1 MNEMRRKTVCLMS
14 ALVLSA
20 GVLAGCAPSG
30 CSSSSTAEKPAE
42 TAAAQKSVEATLY
55 SFSGSEAVVQYDGTK
70 YTLDLSNATIDSTAL
85 NVGNVLVITY
95 EGELKADDASACK
108 VASVTTKADAADSH
122 ELVGTLEDLTMNSI
136 TLRMI
141 DGRKVTFNANNAEH
155 SFAYGLDRGNWV
167 TVVYTGE
174 LQGTDTSSL
183 SVVRIHDMDTDYVKE
198 VKAQTTIEDA
208 KGTVYALS
216 DVEVHS
222 SYMMASDVVGTVKAQ
237 RALQLT
243 GHCNN
248 GWDRVTFDGKEAYV
262 YSTYLTTKSNE
273 SASNGSS
280 EVSQKVKLKEVN
292 ETVYATTDATI
303 RAGYSTSAKAIG
315 ALKAG
320 ASIKRTGICDNGWSR
335 VSYNGQVA
343 FIYSNLLTT
352 KNPNTE
358 TKGVKITAVNETVY
372 VVAGEINVRK
382 SWSKDSEALG
392 SLKYGM
398 KVNRTGI
405 CDNGWSRV
413 VFNGA
418 DAYIN
423 SDLLSKTDPN
433 ATKTVT
439 VYKTTGYAWAA
450 TDCDVRESYS
460 ADAKSLGTL
469 TKGSG
474 ITITGVT
481 DNNWSRVDFNGKEG
495 YVNNDMLTSV
505 NPNPDKPEDKKSD
518 EVEEMNIPQDSNESN
533 NTTEVEDP
541 AEEQPA
547 DNQTDD
553 QPADD
558 QTDEEP
564 ADEQTEDQSDEQPA
578 DDQTEDQSD
587 EQPADEQTAD
597 DQADEENSAD
607 QADDQS
613 DANADEQEAPAE
625 EAPVETHDIEGI
637 VVGYS
642 IDAIT
647 IQVANDGSNAASGDA
662 AFDNAK
668 GEVSTFY
675 TIDISDAAQEYSK
688 GVYEGLTVK
697 VTYTGELSAMENVHA
712 TKITDSG
719 VKQAEQALFRGT
731 VVSTTENTVTVAL
744 SNGVNSTF
752 NFEGVEVDEEK
763 LVEGAQVKVT
773 ADMKGAKLEDNVFKA
788 SKIEF
793 VD

>member
-155 SFAYGLDRGNWV
+155 SFAYGIDRGNWV

-558 QTDEEP
+558 QTV
-564 ADEQTEDQSDEQPA
+564 QVSF
-578 DDQTEDQSD
+578 S
-587 EQPADEQTAD
+587 
-597 DQADEENSAD
+597 
-607 QADDQS
+607 QS

-752 NFEGVEVDEEK
+752 NFESVEVDEEK